1 MTTQNLVHQYHY
13 ISFEHNNQ
21 NINKRFNINLFR
33 KIKMNLLK
41 NLLVITLASA
51 IGNGCSSSSGGGG
64 TPSPDGIY
72 SGNITGGEPSFN
84 GIEEKG
90 IIYNGRYMLLS
101 RQASG
106 ITQLFDGNLTV
117 TDTSLSGTGSRY
129 DNFNLRNTI
138 GYDGSFV
145 DQTSASI
152 SFTATGNNSNNYPPG
167 SINLTASSALL
178 SKGSATSKLAG
189 SWTGTVGT
197 VSNIQMDLSI
207 DANGTITSG
216 GDQSPQDCLFSGTIT
231 PADAAVNVYNVSL
244 TSDGGGGNLFVCTL
258 PADTYSG
265 LAWTEGDTDGTLV
278 LMVANSTSGRAVILT
293 KN

>member
-1 MTTQNLVHQYHY
+1 MKLINTLSVLALATT
-13 ISFEHNNQ
+13 
-21 NINKRFNINLFR
+21 
-33 KIKMNLLK
+33 
-41 NLLVITLASA
+41 ITY
-51 IGNGCSSSSGGGG
+51 GCGGGGGGG
-64 TPSPDGIY
+64 TTASPNGIY

-117 TDTSLSGTGSRY
+117 TGTSLSGTGSRY
-129 DNFNLRNTI
+129 DNLDIRNTI
-138 GYDGSFV
+138 GYEGSFI

-207 DANGTITSG
+207 DSNGTITSG
-216 GDQSPQDCLFSGTIT
+216 GDQAPQDCLFSGTIT

-244 TSDGGGGNLFVCTL
+244 TSDGGGGNFLVCTL

-278 LMVANSTSGRAVILT
+278 LMVANSTGGRAVILT
-293 KN
+293 KTGN